1 MTIFRR
7 IRATATLSVLL
18 LTAAACAQGGND
30 AGGPDPGPVSLESDV
45 AAIRVDYTGG
55 FSTPGMIAARLPLI
69 AVYGDGRVITQG
81 PQVMVYP
88 GPALPNLQVQTI
100 NANDVDALIER
111 ALAAGVGQATDFGQ
125 PPVADAASTRI
136 TVTTSDGEKV
146 LEVYALEETPED
158 GAGLNATQVDAR
170 AKVKEFVASLNDL
183 SGTLGAGAVGAPQPY
198 VPTAVAAIAEPWV
211 AGDPALPAPP
221 EVAWPGPAL
230 PGKPVG
236 PGLEVGCVSADG
248 EAATKVLSAAG
259 TATSATPWTS
269 EGKSFTVHLRP
280 LLPDETDCADLL
292 AG

>member
-1 MTIFRR
+1 MTIYRR
-7 IRATATLSVLL
+7 IRAAATLSVLL

-30 AGGPDPGPVSLESDV
+30 PAGPDPGPVSLESDV

-55 FSTPGMIAARLPLI
+55 FSTPAMLASRIPLI
-69 AVYGDGRVITQG
+69 AVYGDGRVFTQG
-81 PQVMVYP
+81 PQVMIYP

-100 NANDVDALIER
+100 SESDVDALVER
-111 ALAAGVGQATDFGQ
+111 ALAAGVGEAKDFGQ

-136 TVTTSDGEKV
+136 TVVTSDGEKV

-158 GAGLNATQVDAR
+158 GAGLTADQVSAR
-170 AKVKEFVASLNDL
+170 AKVKEFVASLTDL
-183 SGTLGAGAVGAPQPY
+183 SGTLGAGATGQPTAY

-230 PGKPVG
+230 PGEPLG
-236 PGLEVGCVSADG
+236 PGLDVGCVSAAGD
-248 EAATKVLSAAG
+248 AAAKVLSAAA

-269 EGKSFTVHLRP
+269 EGKTWTVHLRP
-280 LLPDETDCADLL
+280 LLPDEADCADLL